1 MDDGDLG
8 FRLHH
13 LRGRLGLFSGGP
25 LTGPPHD
32 HRTVPYGDWR
42 QAADQFIDEEL
53 VPAIAEKLPKVERGE
68 IWHQHAHNSIALL
81 AVLVS
86 SQFDEALRALQGDK
100 PMSEQARAVLLEAD
114 FIMGNFCGG
123 EDAPDW
129 PTVKEI
135 TSPRDLGHDWRVFL
149 SIDVETKISNL
160 LPQIEAI
167 LRRRQDEHFACSMAE
182 IINDGGR
189 PLQEAELYDLL
200 TGHPGGVARKL
211 DHYFTCLR
219 AYDHRQRHPE
229 GTLEEIGRQS
239 WWPTHTGEQKQKVD
253 QYIKKAET
261 LINQVLAGGA
271 IWRI

>member
-1 MDDGDLG
+1 MDDGHLELALHILRAR
-8 FRLHH
+8 FRMS
-13 LRGRLGLFSGGP
+13 F
-25 LTGPPHD
+25 PPAWAPCNL
-32 HRTVPYGDWR
+32 RTVPYSDWR

-53 VPAIAEKLPKVERGE
+53 VPAIAEKLPKVECGE
-68 IWHQHAHNSIALL
+68 IRHQHTHNSIALL

-86 SQFDEALRALQGDK
+86 RQFDDSLRALPGDK
-100 PMSEQARAVLLEAD
+100 PMSEQARAVLLKAG
-114 FIMGNFCGG
+114 FIMGNFCGS
-123 EDAPDW
+123 EDVPDW

-135 TSPRDLGHDWRVFL
+135 TSPRDLGEEWRVFL
-149 SIDVETKISNL
+149 SIDVETKISDL

-182 IINDGGR
+182 IINYGGR

-200 TGHPGGVARKL
+200 TGHPGGVARRL
-211 DHYFTCLR
+211 GYYFTCLR

-229 GTLEEIGRQS
+229 GTLEDIGRQS

-253 QYIKKAET
+253 QYIKKAEK